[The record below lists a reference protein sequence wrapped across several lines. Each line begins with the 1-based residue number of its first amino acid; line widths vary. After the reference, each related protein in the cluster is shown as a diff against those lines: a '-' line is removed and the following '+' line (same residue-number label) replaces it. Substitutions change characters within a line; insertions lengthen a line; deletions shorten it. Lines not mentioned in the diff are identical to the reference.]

1 MLVTPSDALITIL
14 DNILNQIND
23 LNKIEYNKKGR
34 KYKFVNNNFQRIRE
48 EDKHLII
55 YPQCASDNLAL
66 ISAYSILQSINNGQI
81 LDDFPD
87 FCLCIV
93 GVAQLIE
100 ANHWYEEEN
109 SSVINYTQSNFEYTA
124 ELKENALKFHEGFT
138 DEHFNMGANLLICSK
153 LNFLHTDHHI
163 GTKLEGYYM
172 KYYINKYFGA
182 DALNSVDILIA
193 LKSFVHWANIKGI
206 LYKLEVPNLS
216 ISDELKEK
224 FDSFPDPVPD
234 LKVNVYER
242 FPSGTSKYSLIRKS
256 IDNLADF
263 KYSTLIPFPSGE
275 NYDLNWLY
283 GLCHDIETNP
293 IKYHL
298 RSSVKG
304 LCADAVNLNE
314 LNSKRSGQIAS
325 LLNLISLV
333 INIFSD
339 TGSEYLLQNSKIP
352 KFSDTVIESNR
363 EYYDQLMKINDK
375 IEDYEEKGWNAD
387 DITLRLATKS
397 YRSLFDEVMEMRT
410 IYSDDYE

>member
-55 YPQCASDNLAL
+55 YPQDLSKNLS
-66 ISAYSILQSINNGQI
+66 IVSSYSILASINNGQI
-81 LDDFPD
+81 LEDFPD

-93 GVAQLIE
+93 GIAKLIE
-100 ANHWYEEEN
+100 TNQWYEEEN
-109 SSVINYTQSNFEYTA
+109 SSVINFTQSNFKFTP
-124 ELKENALKFHEGFT
+124 ELQESALKFHQDFN
-138 DEHFNMGANLLICSK
+138 DDHFKMGVNLLICSK

-172 KYYINKYFGA
+172 KYYINKYFGI
-182 DALNSVDILIA
+182 DALNSNDILVA

-206 LYKLEVPNLS
+206 LYKLDIPNIN
-216 ISDELKEK
+216 ISDELKLK
-224 FDSFPDPVPD
+224 FESFPDPEPD
-234 LKVNVYER
+234 LKINVYER
-242 FPSGTSKYSLIRKS
+242 YPSGTSKFSLIRKS

-263 KYSTLIPFPSGE
+263 KYSKLIPYPTEANF
-275 NYDLNWLY
+275 DLNWLY
-283 GLCHDIETNP
+283 NLCHDIETNP

-304 LCADAVNLNE
+304 LCADAINLND
-314 LNSKRSGQIAS
+314 LNSSHSGQIAS
-325 LLNLISLV
+325 LLNLISLI
-333 INIFSD
+333 INIFNE

-352 KFSDTVIESNR
+352 KFNDKLIENNK
-363 EYYDQLMKINDK
+363 EYYDQLIKVNENIVN
-375 IEDYEEKGWNAD
+375 YESKGWNAD
-387 DITLRLATKS
+387 DITLRLATSS
-397 YRSLFDEVMEMRT
+397 YRSLFDEVMEMRQKF
-410 IYSDDYE
+410 SDDYE